1 MKVLISGGS
10 GLVGAALT
18 ESLRSEGHTVARLIR
33 PDGAASAGDIRWDPA
48 SGFINV
54 NAMEAADAVVN
65 LNGAS
70 IGGGR
75 WTPERKKIL
84 RTSRVDS
91 TRFLVGTLARL
102 DRKPRV
108 FVSASAIG
116 YCGNRGDETLDE

>member
-10 GLVGAALT
+10 GLVGTALT
-18 ESLRSEGHTVARLIR
+18 ESLRSDGHAVAHLVR
-33 PDGAASAGDIRWDPA
+33 PGGAASAGDMRWDPA

-84 RTSRVDS
+84 RSQPSGFDALSGGHSRAPRPEAARI
-91 TRFLVGTLARL
+91 RFCLRHRVLRQ
-102 DRKPRV
+102 PR
-108 FVSASAIG
+108 
-116 YCGNRGDETLDE
+116 